1 MQQGINVSRKDAQ
14 KIFPDGYLD
23 LEDPTINA
31 GLTLYKN
38 HDYWDL
44 IDGWRFKMYIITDKE
59 DMRIL
64 TELGY

>member
-38 HDYWDL
+38 HDYWDFNRWL
-44 IDGWRFKMYIITDKE
+44 EI
-59 DMRIL
+59 
-64 TELGY
+64 